1 MEIKMQVKKILIG
14 ILLFLLLL
22 ITVQNLT
29 VVEVKFL
36 FWKLGINLLLVI
48 LLAFLIGN
56 SVGWLLKS
64 LYSRQKTAKPDQN
77 LNKT

>member
-1 MEIKMQVKKILIG
+1 MQVKKVLIG

-36 FWKLGINLLLVI
+36 FWRMGINLLLVI
-48 LLAFLIGN
+48 LLSFLIGIAI
-56 SVGWLLKS
+56 GWLFKS
-64 LYSRQKTAKPDQN
+64 LYSRQKTSRPDQN
-77 LNKT
+77 LNKI